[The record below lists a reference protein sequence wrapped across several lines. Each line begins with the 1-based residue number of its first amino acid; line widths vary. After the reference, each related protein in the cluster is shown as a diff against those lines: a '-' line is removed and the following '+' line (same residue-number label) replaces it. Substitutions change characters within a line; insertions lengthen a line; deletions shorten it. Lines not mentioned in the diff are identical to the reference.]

1 MQEENHQQTITNEMI
16 WKKLEKLDD
25 KLRVIEFLIRSKE
38 VDETSTEL
46 WTVQNVADYFQFS
59 QGHLYR
65 VIFADPDFPKAIE
78 IKAQKK
84 QEPKPT
90 AEQEPKPTAG
100 QEPKPTAGQEPKPT
114 AGQESKPTAEQETKS
129 EQKTKPEPKPR
140 QRWMAGEVVA
150 FAKRRAKK
158 KAATKLAYREAL
170 IK

>member
-1 MQEENHQQTITNEMI
+1 MQQENNQQAITNEMI

-38 VDETSTEL
+38 VDENSTEL

-90 AEQEPKPTAG
+90 AE
-100 QEPKPTAGQEPKPT
+100 QEPKPT

>member
-1 MQEENHQQTITNEMI
+1 MQQENNQQAITNEMI

-38 VDETSTEL
+38 VDENSTEL
-46 WTVQNVADYFQFS
+46 WTVRNVADYFQFS

-65 VIFADPDFPKAIE
+65 VVFADPDFPKAIE
-78 IKAQKK
+78 VKAQKK

-90 AEQEPKPTAG
+90 AE
-100 QEPKPTAGQEPKPT
+100 QEPKPT

-158 KAATKLAYREAL
+158 KAAAKLAYREAL
-170 IK
+170 I

>member
-1 MQEENHQQTITNEMI
+1 MQQENNQQAITNEMI

-38 VDETSTEL
+38 VDENSTEL
-46 WTVQNVADYFQFS
+46 WTVRNVADYFQFS

-65 VIFADPDFPKAIE
+65 VVFADPDFPKAIE

-84 QEPKPT
+84 QETKT
-90 AEQEPKPTAG
+90 AVEQETKLE
-100 QEPKPTAGQEPKPT
+100 QEAEP
-114 AGQESKPTAEQETKS
+114 EQETKS

-158 KAATKLAYREAL
+158 KAAAKLAYREAL
-170 IK
+170 I

>member
-1 MQEENHQQTITNEMI
+1 MQEENYQQTITNEMI

-38 VDETSTEL
+38 VDENSTEL
-46 WTVQNVADYFQFS
+46 WTVRNVADYFQFS

-65 VIFADPDFPKAIE
+65 VVFADPDFPKAIE

-84 QEPKPT
+84 QETKT
-90 AEQEPKPTAG
+90 AVEQETKLE
-100 QEPKPTAGQEPKPT
+100 QEAEP
-114 AGQESKPTAEQETKS
+114 EQETKS

-158 KAATKLAYREAL
+158 KAAAKLAYREAL
-170 IK
+170 I

>member
-100 QEPKPTAGQEPKPT
+100 QE
-114 AGQESKPTAEQETKS
+114 SKPTAEQETKS

-158 KAATKLAYREAL
+158 KAAAKLAYREAL
-170 IK
+170 I

>member
-1 MQEENHQQTITNEMI
+1 MQQENNQQAITNEMI

-38 VDETSTEL
+38 VDENSTEL

-100 QEPKPTAGQEPKPT
+100 QE
-114 AGQESKPTAEQETKS
+114 SKPTAEQETKS

-158 KAATKLAYREAL
+158 KAAAKLAYREAL
-170 IK
+170 I

>member
-1 MQEENHQQTITNEMI
+1 MQEENHQQAITNEMI

-46 WTVQNVADYFQFS
+46 WTVRNVADYFQFS

-65 VIFADPDFPKAIE
+65 VVFADPDFPKAIE

-90 AEQEPKPTAG
+90 AE
-100 QEPKPTAGQEPKPT
+100 QEPKPT

>member
-1 MQEENHQQTITNEMI
+1 MQEENHQQAITNEMI

-38 VDETSTEL
+38 VDENSTEL

-90 AEQEPKPTAG
+90 AE
-100 QEPKPTAGQEPKPT
+100 QEPKPT

>member
-1 MQEENHQQTITNEMI
+1 MQQENNQQAITNEMI

-78 IKAQKK
+78 VKAQKK
-84 QEPKPT
+84 
-90 AEQEPKPTAG
+90 
-100 QEPKPTAGQEPKPT
+100 
-114 AGQESKPTAEQETKS
+114 QESKPTAEQETKS

-158 KAATKLAYREAL
+158 KAAAKLAYREAL
-170 IK
+170 I

>member
-1 MQEENHQQTITNEMI
+1 MQEENHQQAITNEMI

-38 VDETSTEL
+38 VDENSTEL
-46 WTVQNVADYFQFS
+46 WTVRNVADYFQFS

-65 VIFADPDFPKAIE
+65 VVFADPDFPKAIE
-78 IKAQKK
+78 VKAQKK
-84 QEPKPT
+84 
-90 AEQEPKPTAG
+90 
-100 QEPKPTAGQEPKPT
+100 
-114 AGQESKPTAEQETKS
+114 QESKPTAEQETKS

>member
-1 MQEENHQQTITNEMI
+1 MQEENHQQAITNEMI

-38 VDETSTEL
+38 VDENSTEL
-46 WTVQNVADYFQFS
+46 WTVRNVADYFQFS

-65 VIFADPDFPKAIE
+65 VVFADPDFPKAIE

-90 AEQEPKPTAG
+90 AEQEPKPTA
-100 QEPKPTAGQEPKPT
+100 EQEPKPT

-158 KAATKLAYREAL
+158 KAAAKLAYREAL
-170 IK
+170 I

>member
-65 VIFADPDFPKAIE
+65 VVFADPDFPKAIE

-90 AEQEPKPTAG
+90 AEQEPKPTA
-100 QEPKPTAGQEPKPT
+100 EQEPKPT

>member
-1 MQEENHQQTITNEMI
+1 MQEENNNQAITNEMI

-90 AEQEPKPTAG
+90 AEQEPKPTA
-100 QEPKPTAGQEPKPT
+100 EQEPKPT

-158 KAATKLAYREAL
+158 KAAAKLAYREAL
-170 IK
+170 I

>member
-38 VDETSTEL
+38 VDENSTEL
-46 WTVQNVADYFQFS
+46 WTVQNVADYFQFNR
-59 QGHLYR
+59 GHVHRAILH
-65 VIFADPDFPKAIE
+65 DPDFPKAIE
-78 IKAQKK
+78 IKAPKK

-90 AEQEPKPTAG
+90 AEQEP
-100 QEPKPTAGQEPKPT
+100 
-114 AGQESKPTAEQETKS
+114 KPTAEQETKS

-158 KAATKLAYREAL
+158 KTAAKLAYREAL
-170 IK
+170 I

>member
-1 MQEENHQQTITNEMI
+1 MQQENYQQTITNEMI

-38 VDETSTEL
+38 VDENSTEL
-46 WTVQNVADYFQFS
+46 WTVRNVADYFQFS

-65 VIFADPDFPKAIE
+65 VVFADPDFPKAIE

-84 QEPKPT
+84 QEP
-90 AEQEPKPTAG
+90 
-100 QEPKPTAGQEPKPT
+100 
-114 AGQESKPTAEQETKS
+114 KPTAEQETKS

>member
-1 MQEENHQQTITNEMI
+1 MQQENNQQAITNEMI

-38 VDETSTEL
+38 VDENSTEL

-90 AEQEPKPTAG
+90 AE
-100 QEPKPTAGQEPKPT
+100 QEPKPT

-170 IK
+170 I

>member
-100 QEPKPTAGQEPKPT
+100 QEPKPTAGQE
-114 AGQESKPTAEQETKS
+114 SKPTAEQETKS

>member
-16 WKKLEKLDD
+16 WKKLEKIDD

-78 IKAQKK
+78 IKAPKK
-84 QEPKPT
+84 QETKP
-90 AEQEPKPTAG
+90 AVEQETKLE
-100 QEPKPTAGQEPKPT
+100 QEAEP
-114 AGQESKPTAEQETKS
+114 EQETKS
-129 EQKTKPEPKPR
+129 KQKAKSEPKPR

-150 FAKRRAKK
+150 FAKRKAKK
-158 KAATKLAYREAL
+158 KAAAKLAYREAL
-170 IK
+170 I

>member
-1 MQEENHQQTITNEMI
+1 MQEENHQQAITNEMI

-38 VDETSTEL
+38 VDENSTEL
-46 WTVQNVADYFQFS
+46 WTVRNVADYFQFS

-65 VIFADPDFPKAIE
+65 VVFADPDFPKAIE

-90 AEQEPKPTAG
+90 AE
-100 QEPKPTAGQEPKPT
+100 QEPKPT

-158 KAATKLAYREAL
+158 KAAAKLAYREAL
-170 IK
+170 I

>member
-46 WTVQNVADYFQFS
+46 WTVRNVADYFQFS

-65 VIFADPDFPKAIE
+65 VVFADPDFPKAIE

-90 AEQEPKPTAG
+90 AE
-100 QEPKPTAGQEPKPT
+100 QEPKPT

-158 KAATKLAYREAL
+158 KAATKLTYREAL

>member
-78 IKAQKK
+78 VKAQKK

-90 AEQEPKPTAG
+90 AEQESKPTA
-100 QEPKPTAGQEPKPT
+100 E
-114 AGQESKPTAEQETKS
+114 QESKPTAEQETKS

>member
-1 MQEENHQQTITNEMI
+1 MQEENHQQAITNEMI

-38 VDETSTEL
+38 VDENSTEL
-46 WTVQNVADYFQFS
+46 WTVRNVADYFQFS

-65 VIFADPDFPKAIE
+65 VVFADPDFPKAIE

-84 QEPKPT
+84 QEP
-90 AEQEPKPTAG
+90 
-100 QEPKPTAGQEPKPT
+100 
-114 AGQESKPTAEQETKS
+114 KPTAEQETKS

>member
-65 VIFADPDFPKAIE
+65 VVFADPDFPKAIE

-90 AEQEPKPTAG
+90 AE
-100 QEPKPTAGQEPKPT
+100 QEPKPT

-158 KAATKLAYREAL
+158 KAAAKLAYREAL
-170 IK
+170 I

>member
-100 QEPKPTAGQEPKPT
+100 QE
-114 AGQESKPTAEQETKS
+114 SKPTAEQETKS

>member
-1 MQEENHQQTITNEMI
+1 MQEENYQQTITNEMI

-38 VDETSTEL
+38 VDENSTEL

-78 IKAQKK
+78 VKAQKK

-90 AEQEPKPTAG
+90 AE
-100 QEPKPTAGQEPKPT
+100 
-114 AGQESKPTAEQETKS
+114 QESKPTAEQETKS

>member
-38 VDETSTEL
+38 VDENSTEL
-46 WTVQNVADYFQFS
+46 WTVRNVADYFQFS

-65 VIFADPDFPKAIE
+65 VVFADPDFPKAIE

-84 QEPKPT
+84 QEP
-90 AEQEPKPTAG
+90 
-100 QEPKPTAGQEPKPT
+100 
-114 AGQESKPTAEQETKS
+114 KPTAEQETKS

>member
-1 MQEENHQQTITNEMI
+1 MQEENHQQAITNEMI

-38 VDETSTEL
+38 VDENSTEL
-46 WTVQNVADYFQFS
+46 WTVRNVADYFQFS

-65 VIFADPDFPKAIE
+65 VVFADPDFPKAIE

-90 AEQEPKPTAG
+90 AEQESKPTA
-100 QEPKPTAGQEPKPT
+100 EQEPKPT